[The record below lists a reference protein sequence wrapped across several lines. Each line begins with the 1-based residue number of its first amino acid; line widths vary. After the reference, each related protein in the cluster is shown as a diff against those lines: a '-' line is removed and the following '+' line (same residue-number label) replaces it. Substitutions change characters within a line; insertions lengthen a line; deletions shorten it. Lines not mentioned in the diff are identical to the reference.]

1 MRGFVGIDV
10 GVFDDDLR
18 TAGSGPRAVEMIE
31 EFLEEHGPVEEEV
44 DEARR
49 RRFETG
55 DSGDGTDIVDDFL
68 CNLSRR
74 FAQDSG
80 QLERKGQCQVAH
92 FDAGRSLHGQIG
104 CLHPVVT
111 GQEVAE
117 MVSDLRD
124 SGLKHTRVS

>member
-1 MRGFVGIDV
+1 MTISGIQENAAAGDDPVALGDQGGDPARVVVLAVGPL
-10 GVFDDDLR
+10 G
-18 TAGSGPRAVEMIE
+18 AAPA
-31 EFLEEHGPVEEEV
+31 
-44 DEARR
+44 

-104 CLHPVVT
+104 RLHAVVA